1 VIFNKNVK
9 YLKMEEQKNVNPED
23 NSTLTEKITKEDP
36 LKEIKKRF
44 SRQTKT
50 YPETEWWDWDS
61 D

>member
-1 VIFNKNVK
+1 
-9 YLKMEEQKNVNPED
+9 MEEQKNVNPED